1 MQVVINL
8 SEMNLVRG
16 FLSLNYRQWKAKIEK
31 VTFYCSV
38 LFYPERRFQAKTPT
52 VGVKRGELAILY
64 E

>member
-38 LFYPERRFQAKTPT
+38 VFYPEISGQNPESWGQTRRAGNPN
-52 VGVKRGELAILY
+52 Y
-64 E
+64 D